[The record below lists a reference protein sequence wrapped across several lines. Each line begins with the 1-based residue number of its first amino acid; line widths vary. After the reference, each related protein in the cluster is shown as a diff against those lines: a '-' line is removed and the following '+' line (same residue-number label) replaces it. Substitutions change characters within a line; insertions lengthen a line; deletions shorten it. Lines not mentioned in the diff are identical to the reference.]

1 MVRFKLQVKIQAIDT
16 YFVNPNILSVHLIHW
31 GKRLNEFNVIEI
43 DDMIWEQIVEE
54 SSKPVI
60 VMFYSP
66 TCPFCKAMDP
76 YFVNYAQEFKNSAVF
91 ARINIVTNTW
101 TSGRYGVQ
109 GTPTFKSFCH
119 GKPVWEQ
126 VGEIYPSIL
135 KTAIENLIKYGED
148 CIRKSTPVGQSITGY
163 I

>member
-1 MVRFKLQVKIQAIDT
+1 M
-16 YFVNPNILSVHLIHW
+16 
-31 GKRLNEFNVIEI
+31 NEFNVIEI
-43 DDMIWEQIVEE
+43 DDMIWEQIVEQ

-66 TCPFCKAMDP
+66 ECTFCEAMGP
-76 YFVNYAQEFKNSAVF
+76 YFEKYAHEFKNLAVF
-91 ARINIVTNTW
+91 ARINIVINTW
-101 TSGRYGVQ
+101 TSERYSVHS
-109 GTPTFKSFCH
+109 TPTFKSFCH

-135 KTAIENLIKYGED
+135 KTAIENIINYGED

-163 I
+163 T

>member
-1 MVRFKLQVKIQAIDT
+1 
-16 YFVNPNILSVHLIHW
+16 
-31 GKRLNEFNVIEI
+31 VIEI
-43 DDMIWEQIVEE
+43 DDTIWEQIVEK

-66 TCPFCKAMDP
+66 ECPFCKVMDP
-76 YFVNYAQEFKNSAVF
+76 HFVKYAQEFNDSVVF
-91 ARINIVTNTW
+91 TRMNIVINPW
-101 TSGRYGVQ
+101 TSERYGVQ
-109 GTPTFKSFCH
+109 STPTFKSFCH

-126 VGEIYPSIL
+126 VGEIDPSML
-135 KTAIENLIKYGED
+135 KTAIENIIKYGED

>member
-1 MVRFKLQVKIQAIDT
+1 MV
-16 YFVNPNILSVHLIHW
+16 
-31 GKRLNEFNVIEI
+31 EI

-66 TCPFCKAMDP
+66 TCPFCKAMDS

-119 GKPVWEQ
+119 GKSVWEQ
-126 VGEIYPSIL
+126 VG
-135 KTAIENLIKYGED
+135 
-148 CIRKSTPVGQSITGY
+148 
-163 I
+163 

>member
-1 MVRFKLQVKIQAIDT
+1 M
-16 YFVNPNILSVHLIHW
+16 
-31 GKRLNEFNVIEI
+31 IEI

-60 VMFYSP
+60 VMNYSP
-66 TCPFCKAMDP
+66 TCPFCKAIDP

-91 ARINIVTNTW
+91 ARINIVTNAW
-101 TSGRYGVQ
+101 TSERYGIQ

-135 KTAIENLIKYGED
+135 KTAIENIIKY
-148 CIRKSTPVGQSITGY
+148 
-163 I
+163 

>member
-1 MVRFKLQVKIQAIDT
+1 M
-16 YFVNPNILSVHLIHW
+16 
-31 GKRLNEFNVIEI
+31 NESNVIEI
-43 DDMIWEQIVEE
+43 DDAIWEQIVEQ

-66 TCPFCKAMDP
+66 ECPFCEAMEP
-76 YFVNYAQEFKNSAVF
+76 HFEKYAHEFKNLAVF
-91 ARINIVTNTW
+91 ARINIVINTW
-101 TSGRYGVQ
+101 TSERYSVHS
-109 GTPTFKSFCH
+109 TPTFKSFCH

-126 VGEIYPSIL
+126 VGEIDPSIL
-135 KTAIENLIKYGED
+135 KTAIENIINYGED